1 MLKLSQRKIHF
12 SFVCATSIVIC
23 IIVLQYLS
31 YNDDF
36 IENDD
41 DQSEERLI
49 DYNNYALMEEEKTR
63 IGAGEHGKPVILEN
77 QDEIK
82 ENERLYN
89 QTGFYVIASNKI
101 SVNRSI
107 PDLRSTECR
116 AQKYSSVLPKVSI
129 VIIFYNEVFSMLKRT
144 LHSIY
149 NRSPLRLIREI
160 VLVNDAS
167 TESELYNDLK
177 KYVKKN
183 FGKFVKIK
191 NLKERKGLIVARMEG
206 ARIAKGE
213 ILVFLDAHV
222 EVNHNW
228 LPALITPI
236 KENRKLAT
244 VPLIDDFSST
254 TFEYFGMVPTRGVF
268 DWMFTFRE
276 IKLKNP
282 DTIKSFQVPIMLGCA
297 FAIDRKFFLND
308 LQGYDEGLQI
318 WNGEN
323 YELSFK
329 LHLCADGIL
338 KIPCSRVAHTF
349 REINPTRAKSYDY
362 VASNFKRIAEVWLDE
377 YKEILYSRQP
387 QRFEKAKAGDLTKAK
402 KVKDSLNCKPF
413 KYFLDVVA
421 KDLVDFYPPL
431 FQIPVFASGAI
442 KSLASEE
449 KFCLT
454 GVGTI
459 QIPLRLAKC
468 DTNLIEPRDLQHF
481 SLTFFKQII
490 QSGTDL
496 CLDASNLSII
506 DCHYDKGNQF
516 WRLEEE
522 TGLLK
527 NNNDHGKFC
536 MTADINEMRVVMEI
550 CDENNSNQK
559 WTFGY
564 VNATAMRRWNE
575 IYGYKIM

>member
-1 MLKLSQRKIHF
+1 MLKLSQRKINF
-12 SFVCATSIVIC
+12 SLVCATSIVIC
-23 IIVLQYLS
+23 IIILQYLS
-31 YNDDF
+31 YSDDLITNEDNE
-36 IENDD
+36 IED
-41 DQSEERLI
+41 RLI
-49 DYNNYALMEEEKTR
+49 DYNNYALMKEEKLR
-63 IGAGEHGKPVILEN
+63 LGAGEHGKPVILEN
-77 QDEIK
+77 QDEIE

-89 QTGFYVIASNKI
+89 QTGFYVLASNKI

-107 PDLRSTECR
+107 PDLRSPECR
-116 AQKYSSVLPKVSI
+116 AQKYSSALPKVSI
-129 VIIFYNEVFSMLKRT
+129 VIIFHNEVFSMLKRT

-149 NRSPLRLIREI
+149 NRSPLRLIHEI
-160 VLVNDAS
+160 ILVNDAS
-167 TESELYNDLK
+167 TERELYDDLK
-177 KYVKKN
+177 KYVRRN
-183 FGKFVKIK
+183 FENLVKIK
-191 NLKERKGLIVARMEG
+191 NLKERSGLIVARMEG

-236 KENRKLAT
+236 RENRKLAT

-282 DTIKSFQVPIMLGCA
+282 DPIKPFKTPIMLGCA

-338 KIPCSRVAHTF
+338 KVPCSRVAHTF
-349 REINPTRAKSYDY
+349 REINPTRAKNYDY
-362 VASNFKRIAEVWLDE
+362 VANNFKRIAEVWLDD

-387 QRFEKAKAGDLTKAK
+387 QRFAKAKAGDLTKAK
-402 KVKDSLNCKPF
+402 KVKESLNCKPF

-431 FQIPVFASGAI
+431 FQVPVFASGAI
-442 KSLASEE
+442 KSLASDEN
-449 KFCLT
+449 FCLT
-454 GVGTI
+454 GVGSI
-459 QIPLRLAKC
+459 QIPLRLARC
-468 DTNLIEPRDLQHF
+468 DKNLIEPRDLQHF
-481 SLTFFKQII
+481 SLTFYKQII
-490 QSGTDL
+490 QTGTDL
-496 CLDASNLSII
+496 CLDAANLSII
-506 DCHYDKGNQF
+506 DCHYDRGNQY
-516 WRLEEE
+516 WKIDEE
-522 TGLLK
+522 TGLLR
-527 NNNDHGKFC
+527 NNNDDGDFC
-536 MTADINEMRVVMEI
+536 MTANIDEMRVIMEN
-550 CDENNSNQK
+550 CDENNVNQK
-559 WTFGY
+559 WMFGY
-564 VNATAMRRWNE
+564 VNATAMNRWDE
-575 IYGYKIM
+575 IYGYKNM